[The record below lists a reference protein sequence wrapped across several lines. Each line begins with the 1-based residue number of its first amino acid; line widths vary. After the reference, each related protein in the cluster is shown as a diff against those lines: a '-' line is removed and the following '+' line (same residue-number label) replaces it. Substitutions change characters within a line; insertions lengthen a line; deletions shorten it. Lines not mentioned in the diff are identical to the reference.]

1 LELLKFSK
9 GISSYMSQVI
19 EFLTFLTHRPFQE
32 RTMSKICTP
41 AFAVLA
47 MVTLCMNLAQAQSP
61 APGTS
66 SAPSTAAKVP
76 AHPGKSPA
84 AAAHGKLDLHTPPL
98 NQVMPSSQLR
108 YIMANDDADAD
119 SATEVSVKGTKTVI
133 VPGAPGNQLQAIPW
147 AIFHPTEAWRIFTP
161 LEQP

>member
-1 LELLKFSK
+1 MK
-9 GISSYMSQVI
+9 
-19 EFLTFLTHRPFQE
+19 FQE

-47 MVTLCMNLAQAQSP
+47 MATLCTIHAQAQSSVQV
-61 APGTS
+61 AS
-66 SAPSTAAKVP
+66 SAPAASAKAP
-76 AHPGKSPA
+76 AHPNKSSA
-84 AAAHGKLDLHTPPL
+84 AAAHGTLDLHAPPL
-98 NQVMPSSQLR
+98 THIMPSSQLR

-119 SATEVSVKGTKTVI
+119 SPAEVSVKGTKAVV

-147 AIFHPTEAWRIFTP
+147 AIFHPTQAWRIFMP

>member
-1 LELLKFSK
+1 MK
-9 GISSYMSQVI
+9 I
-19 EFLTFLTHRPFQE
+19 QE
-32 RTMSKICTP
+32 RPMSKICTP
-41 AFAVLA
+41 AIAVLA
-47 MVTLCMNLAQAQSP
+47 MAALCMTHAQAQSP

-66 SAPSTAAKVP
+66 SAPAAAAKAP
-76 AHPGKSPA
+76 AHPGKGSGA
-84 AAAHGKLDLHTPPL
+84 AARGKLDLHTPPL
-98 NQVMPSSQLR
+98 SQVMPNSQLR

-147 AIFHPTEAWRIFTP
+147 AIFHPTQAWRIFTP

>member
-1 LELLKFSK
+1 MK
-9 GISSYMSQVI
+9 
-19 EFLTFLTHRPFQE
+19 FQE

-47 MVTLCMNLAQAQSP
+47 MATLGITHAQAQS
-61 APGTS
+61 ATQVSS
-66 SAPSTAAKVP
+66 SAPAAASAKSAVP
-76 AHPGKSPA
+76 SGKRSA
-84 AAAHGKLDLHTPPL
+84 TAAHGNLDLHAPPL
-98 NQVMPSSQLR
+98 NHIMPSSQLR
-108 YIMANDDADAD
+108 YIMASEDGDAD

-147 AIFHPTEAWRIFTP
+147 AIFHPTQAWRIFTP